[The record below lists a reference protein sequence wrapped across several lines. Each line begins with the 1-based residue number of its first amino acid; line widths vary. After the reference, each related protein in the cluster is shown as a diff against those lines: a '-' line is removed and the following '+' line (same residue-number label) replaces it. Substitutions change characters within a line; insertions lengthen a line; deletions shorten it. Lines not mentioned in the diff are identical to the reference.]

1 MSEGSAEKKQT
12 DIAELTDAKVRRE
25 RIPTRNS
32 FQNSLDEKTGAFN
45 TQTKLLQR
53 AIASLQGAIEGE
65 HDTATLERVTVS
77 LEINK
82 QAFGSSFR
90 NLERLFMED
99 RWNESYDVESQV
111 KDTSIKYI
119 QSAESALR
127 RVTEKLKA
135 LRK

>member
-1 MSEGSAEKKQT
+1 MKIYT
-12 DIAELTDAKVRRE
+12 KVRRE

-32 FQNSLDEKTGAFN
+32 FQNSLDEKTGTFN
-45 TQTKLLQR
+45 KQTKLLQR
-53 AIASLQGAIEGE
+53 AIASVQGAIEGE

-90 NLERLFMED
+90 SLERLFMED
-99 RWNESYDVESQV
+99 RWNESDDVESQV

-127 RVTEKLKA
+127 QVTEKVKA